1 MFQVKVVV
9 STYMRKTLVVYLCL
23 ILTCSVIPN
32 TAALPAVE
40 TNAGPIFGSQWAYAD
55 NSTTKTDQIEELPIV
70 VEDYTATW
78 CTNCVKVADTLAELE
93 DEGLIHKYAFHR
105 APDHE
110 DPLGDEAA
118 NGYYDERYETGLPP
132 IVVFGGT
139 HKKEGSAPE
148 SDSLKQDYQ
157 NLIANPSTIGE
168 GTTYFSWVSGAD
180 CECGIAE
187 NSGTITWNLEAELS
201 YYSNATLSVHAW
213 IVESY
218 ADYADGGNGKG
229 TYPDVVRKIIDLG
242 NDKNGTATIVLPEP
256 FDGDDLEVHLMYV
269 LNLPQTEVVDND
281 KDSDD
286 EKTPGFMLASA
297 MLAVAIAAVVR
308 SNRYQD

>member
-1 MFQVKVVV
+1 
-9 STYMRKTLVVYLCL
+9 MRKTLVAYICL
-23 ILTCSVIPN
+23 ILTCSIIPS

-40 TNAGPIFGSQWAYAD
+40 TNAGPIFGGQWAHAD
-55 NSTTKTDQIEELPIV
+55 YSRIQQYHQIEDLPAI

-93 DEGLIHKYAFHR
+93 DEGLIQKYAFHR

-118 NGYYDERYETGLPP
+118 DDYYDERYETGLPP
-132 IVVFGGT
+132 IVVFNGT
-139 HKKEGSAPE
+139 NKKEGSVPE

-157 NLIANPSTIGE
+157 NLIAKPSNIGQ
-168 GTTYFSWVSGAD
+168 GTTLFTWVSGAD
-180 CECGIAE
+180 CECGMAE
-187 NSGTITWNLEAELS
+187 NSGTITWNLDAPLS

-218 ADYADGGNGKG
+218 ADYADGSNGQG

-242 NDKNGTATIVLPEP
+242 NDNNGTATITLPEP
-256 FDGDDLEVHLMYV
+256 HDGDDLEVHLMYV
-269 LNLPQTEVVDND
+269 LTLPQVEVVEEI
-281 KDSDD
+281 SED
-286 EKTPGFMLASA
+286 EKTPGFMLAST
-297 MLAVAIAAVVR
+297 MLAVAIAAITR
-308 SNRYQD
+308 SNRYQN